1 MKESDGHSSA
11 KAGISHLSG
20 PMAKLAYVNQLA
32 RTIADREAVSVPRQ
46 FAEMAYLYV
55 TRRLGPLLY
64 YEQALWQPRLSLRQ
78 KQKYLNEAQYLARI
92 QALNPPPYQKFS
104 QHKLVEKSI
113 LRLLGVPTAEFIGYL
128 HHTEGSDSQFNPLT
142 NASQLAQLL
151 QRHPDDRICFK
162 LSEGWGGRDFI
173 AAQTSQTGGETRLQN
188 LSPDATALEVDSFYN
203 TYLAANTAHGL
214 VIERYIEQHDALKK
228 LNTSSLNTLRIW
240 LLQKDAEVRLIGAIL
255 RIGRAGK
262 LVDNASQGGMLAK
275 VDLDTGR
282 LEKAKTA
289 EVFPTYFSHHPDSGA
304 AIEQMQLPHWEAC
317 KKLAKECLRVFP
329 RATFVGLDLAIG
341 PAGPVVVELNLEPDR
356 ISARNF
362 GAPLADLLTW

>member
-1 MKESDGHSSA
+1 MKEPDSHSSA
-11 KAGISHLSG
+11 RGGVSHLSG
-20 PMAKLAYVNQLA
+20 RMAKLAYVNHLA
-32 RTIADREAVSVPRQ
+32 RTIAARESVSVPRQ
-46 FAEMAYLYV
+46 FAEMAYLYL

-78 KQKYLNEAQYLARI
+78 KQNYLNEAQYLARI
-92 QALNPPPYQKFS
+92 QALNPPQYRKFS

-128 HHTEGSDSQFNPLT
+128 HHTEGSDSQRNPLT
-142 NASQLAQLL
+142 NATQLAQLL
-151 QRHPDDRICFK
+151 QRHTNERICFK
-162 LSEGWGGRDFI
+162 PSEGWGGKGFI
-173 AAQTSQTGGETRLQN
+173 AAQTAQAGGETRLQN
-188 LSPDATALEVDSFYN
+188 LSHGATALDVDSFYN
-203 TYLAANTAHGL
+203 NYLAENAAEGL
-214 VIERYIEQHDALKK
+214 VIERYIEQHDALKE
-228 LNTSSLNTLRIW
+228 LNASSLNTLRIW
-240 LLQKDAEVRLIGAIL
+240 LLQKGAEVRLVGAIL

-282 LEKAKTA
+282 LEKAKNA
-289 EVFPTYFSHHPDSGA
+289 EIFPTHFSHHPDSGA

-317 KKLAKECLRVFP
+317 RELAKECLRVFP
-329 RATFVGLDLAIG
+329 KATFVGLDLAIG

-362 GAPLADLLTW
+362 GAPLAELLTW